1 MSVKM
6 PQEKRRNRA
15 LLYENIVN
23 EKFSGGVTM
32 YLTPFLDSETG
43 RRQTSDVR
51 HQDIRYPTP
60 TSDSDI

>member
-23 EKFSGGVTM
+23 EKFSGGGNNVPH
-32 YLTPFLDSETG
+32 PFFRLRDWE
-43 RRQTSDVR
+43 TSD
-51 HQDIRYPTP
+51 IRR
-60 TSDSDI
+60 